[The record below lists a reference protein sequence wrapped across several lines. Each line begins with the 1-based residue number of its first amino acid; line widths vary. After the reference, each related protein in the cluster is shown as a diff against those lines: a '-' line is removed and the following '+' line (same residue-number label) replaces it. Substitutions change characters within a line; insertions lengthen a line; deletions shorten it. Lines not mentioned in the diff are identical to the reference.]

1 MRWRRWKART
11 ADTAPV
17 EMIDEASRAHPG
29 LKPASIHV
37 CGPVA
42 AAWSKRAIAHQ
53 RLSEQADQFL
63 AIDGIHSPTIRRERS
78 RNNRSRSSRCAGSG
92 LATLLALV
100 DDMANAHDD
109 LKTLL
114 PATGSEQIPRT
125 QPASRAQREGP
136 KAYQRMRIS

>member
-17 EMIDEASRAHPG
+17 EMIDETSCAHPG
-29 LKPASIHV
+29 LNPASIRV

-42 AAWSKRAIAHQ
+42 AAWSKPRHRASA

-63 AIDGIHSPTIRRERS
+63 AIDGIHSPTIRREPG
-78 RNNRSRSSRCAGSG
+78 NRSRSSRCAGSG

-100 DDMANAHDD
+100 DDMANA
-109 LKTLL
+109 
-114 PATGSEQIPRT
+114 
-125 QPASRAQREGP
+125 
-136 KAYQRMRIS
+136 